1 MGQLHL
7 PAADGAASGS
17 LIKALAMQFSTG
29 DLAVLQ
35 MAWLSACSVTEAL
48 AKQVF
53 SDYRSSVKRGQPH
66 PAAISEAASLS

>member
-1 MGQLHL
+1 
-7 PAADGAASGS
+7 
-17 LIKALAMQFSTG
+17 MQVTTN

-35 MAWLSACSVTEAL
+35 MTWLSACSVTEAL

-53 SDYRSSVKRGQPH
+53 SDYRSSVTRGQPH